1 MGQRP
6 LPPGGPPP
14 PPAYGQAFVYGPQP
28 GQGHGLQPPHG
39 AWPARGPRTVFGVPL
54 ADGERV
60 LYYRRIPRSPV
71 QTAIAGVL
79 LLPFWLIGVFVLVRA
94 ARMRKTES
102 HANVITNRR
111 LFTVDGDGQVLDEM
125 ALAAV
130 TGLTFIKRRRARNLL
145 AVRGGIHREVV
156 FDQWIDEIRA
166 SLQHVLANRGAIDAL
181 PEAAFDVNALPPIEP
196 GRTAL
201 VSGLVL
207 AGLGVATI
215 LVALVAVVES
225 DAPLVGAVGA
235 LGLLAGAVLAAI
247 GGSRKAKAR

>member
-6 LPPGGPPP
+6 LPPGGYPP
-14 PPAYGQAFVYGPQP
+14 PPAHGQAPTFGPQT
-28 GQGHGLQPPHG
+28 GHGHGPQPPHG
-39 AWPARGPRTVFGVPL
+39 GPARGPRTVFGVPL

-79 LLPFWLIGVFVLVRA
+79 LLPIWLIGVFVLVRA
-94 ARMRKTES
+94 ARMRRTES
-102 HANVITNRR
+102 HANVVTNRR
-111 LFTVDGDGQVLDEM
+111 LFMVNGDGQVLDEM

-130 TGLTFIKRRRARNLL
+130 TGLTSIKRRRARNLL
-145 AVRGGIHREVV
+145 AVRGGIHREMV
-156 FDQWIDEIRA
+156 FDEWIDEIRA
-166 SLQHVLANRGAIDAL
+166 FLQHVLSDRTAIDSL
-181 PEAAFDVNALPPIEP
+181 PEAAFDAAALPPAEP

-201 VSGLVL
+201 ASGLVL
-207 AGLGVATI
+207 AGIGVATI
-215 LVALVAVVES
+215 VLALVAVVES

-235 LGLLAGAVLAAI
+235 LGLLGGAVLAAI